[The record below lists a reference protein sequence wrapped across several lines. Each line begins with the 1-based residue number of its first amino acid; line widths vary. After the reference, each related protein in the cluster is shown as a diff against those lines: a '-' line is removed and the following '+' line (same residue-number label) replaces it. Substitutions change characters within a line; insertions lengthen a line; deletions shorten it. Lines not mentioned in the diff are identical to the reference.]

1 MLDSVVAKKSGETA
15 GGQQGEKHTEQCQIR
30 EQTSMTMKQVLA
42 LIFGMGIPART
53 QVLPLNLTF
62 STIAG
67 VASHEAMRLL

>member
-1 MLDSVVAKKSGETA
+1 MIAIHHGGAHAHVKRTRGLLVLD
-15 GGQQGEKHTEQCQIR
+15 R

-53 QVLPLNLTF
+53 QVLPSNLTF
-62 STIAG
+62 STMAG